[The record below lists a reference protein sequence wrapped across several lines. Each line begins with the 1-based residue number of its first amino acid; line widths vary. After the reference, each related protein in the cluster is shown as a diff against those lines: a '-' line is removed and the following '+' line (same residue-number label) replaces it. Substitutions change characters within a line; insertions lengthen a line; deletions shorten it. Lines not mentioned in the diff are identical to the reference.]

1 MPVGDAAFGQVIRRQ
16 LDRHLVARQYLD
28 EILAHFARQV
38 SEDFVA
44 FSDLYSEGGV
54 RQGIRHD
61 SLDGNHIVFRDS
73 LTPLAGESKAGEPK
87 KPACPGLPR
96 KSIRLSVILCKL
108 RASAARASVSIRRR
122 GTRLAFDQASREGK

>member
-1 MPVGDAAFGQVIRRQ
+1 MPVGDAAFGQVVRRQ

-61 SLDGNHIVFRDS
+61 SLDGNHIVFRNS
-73 LTPLAGESKAGEPK
+73 RLTPLAGESK
-87 KPACPGLPR
+87 KPACPCLPR

-108 RASAARASVSIRRR
+108 RASAARASVSTQLR
-122 GTRLAFDQASREGK
+122 GTRLAFD